1 MTELRQLA
9 WWETIKP
16 TGYFRQCRIGHELQ
30 QVCSSAGS
38 TVEEAFYFYK
48 ERGITILFFRPI
60 SS

>member
-1 MTELRQLA
+1 MRELRQLA
-9 WWETIKP
+9 WWETIEP
-16 TGYFRQCRIGHELQ
+16 TDYYRQCRIGHELQ

-48 ERGITILFFRPI
+48 ERGITILFFRTI